1 MKAVL
6 SRTYEKNQT
15 KGRFLVLNG
24 NELLLQVLTLELPWN
39 DNQVRSSC
47 IPEGTHEVTRIYSP
61 KFGMCFL
68 LHDVLGRSAIEI
80 HPGNFASLTE
90 KTDTTGCILP
100 GLAYEDIND
109 DGVTDIV
116 QSTLALRKLITVLPD
131 KFTLYII

>member
-47 IPEGTHEVTRIYSP
+47 IPEGIYDVTRIYSP

-68 LHDVLGRSAIEI
+68 LDGVPNRTAIEM
-80 HPGNFASLTE
+80 HAGNYASLTE

-131 KFTLYII
+131 KYKLYVI